1 MLNVEK
7 SRRNLSTLF
16 RDINESARH
25 ESAKRGKRVFASELF
40 FRASLYIYNLDEP
53 SSASLSSFLSDC
65 LPACDSL

>member
-16 RDINESARH
+16 RDMGARH

-40 FRASLYIYNLDEP
+40 SRASLYIYNLDEP